1 MGAATTEEEEK
12 GVLKNKKTFVMIYC
26 FARAQPKP
34 TKEEEEEN
42 TSRAAEAAAAAFY
55 PTCPIK
61 VGPSALL
68 IS

>member
-1 MGAATTEEEEK
+1 
-12 GVLKNKKTFVMIYC
+12 MIYC

-42 TSRAAEAAAAAFY
+42 TSSRAEAAAAAFY